1 MYRIL
6 VVDDSM
12 IIRNKISRLPE
23 NSGYKVVDGAR
34 NGKEALE
41 KCENYQPDI
50 ITLDLTMPE
59 MDGLEAIP
67 KLLAIKP
74 DVQILVVSALSDQ
87 ATGLEAL
94 ELGASGFVTK
104 PFTEEQ
110 VLNSLDRMIKYAK
123 KYQATKRGK

>member
-6 VVDDSM
+6 VADDSM

-23 NSGYKVVDGAR
+23 SAGYRIVASAK
-34 NGKEALE
+34 NGRDALE
-41 KCENYQPDI
+41 KCTRYKPDI

-67 KLLAIKP
+67 RLKQQKP
-74 DVQILVVSALSDQ
+74 DVLILVVSALSDQ

-94 ELGASGFVTK
+94 ELGASGFVNK
-104 PFTEEQ
+104 PFTDAQ
-110 VLNSLDRMIKYAK
+110 LLDALDRMVKYAK
-123 KYQATKRGK
+123 KHGF

>member
-23 NSGYKVVDGAR
+23 DAGYSIVATAK
-34 NGKEALE
+34 NGREALE
-41 KCENYQPDI
+41 KCERYTPDI

-59 MDGLEAIP
+59 MDGLAAIP
-67 KLLAIKP
+67 KLVELKP
-74 DVQILVVSALSDQ
+74 DILILVVSALSDQ

-94 ELGASGFVTK
+94 ELGASGFLHK
-104 PFTEEQ
+104 PFTEDE
-110 VLNSLDRMIKYAK
+110 VLRSLDRMVKYAYK
-123 KYQATKRGK
+123 HNR